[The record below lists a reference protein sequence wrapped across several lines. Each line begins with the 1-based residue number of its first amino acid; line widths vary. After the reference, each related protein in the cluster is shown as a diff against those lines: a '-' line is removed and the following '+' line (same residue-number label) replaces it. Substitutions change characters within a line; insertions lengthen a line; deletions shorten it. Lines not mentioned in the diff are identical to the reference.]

1 MHDPR
6 LQQILHHLNPPAG
19 ATAESWKK
27 DRALLRETHAGLVA
41 AVRDF
46 EPARLDEDL
55 AGSHGDYSY
64 ADLLMGIALHDVHH
78 VAQIQMLKRL
88 HDDGHGGTG

>member
-27 DRALLRETHAGLVA
+27 DRALLRETHAGL
-41 AVRDF
+41 
-46 EPARLDEDL
+46 
-55 AGSHGDYSY
+55 
-64 ADLLMGIALHDVHH
+64 GIALHDVHH

-88 HDDGHGGTG
+88 YDDGQGGTG